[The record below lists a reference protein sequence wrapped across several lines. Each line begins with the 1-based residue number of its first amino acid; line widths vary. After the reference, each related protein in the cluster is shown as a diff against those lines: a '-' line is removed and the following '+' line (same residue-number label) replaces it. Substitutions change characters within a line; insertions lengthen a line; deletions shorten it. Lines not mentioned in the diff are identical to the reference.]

1 VDGMDH
7 KELLI
12 TIFEK
17 EVGVL
22 RGIREVNDGYS
33 SLYELEF
40 DYKGKIDVK
49 IVLIKRNSNHWFIH
63 HDLSYENPF
72 LLKRI
77 AYICERLQR
86 IKENKTTAISLSD
99 DLLEISQET
108 FIKTAVRCTLQNL
121 LNQTVPLFGEAREK
135 TIKIHSQSV
144 KLES

>member
-22 RGIREVNDGYS
+22 RGIREANDGSS
-33 SLYELEF
+33 SLCELEF

-49 IVLIKRNSNHWFIH
+49 VVLIKRNPTHWFIH

-72 LLKRI
+72 LLKKI

-99 DLLEISQET
+99 DLLEIRQEM
-108 FIKTAVRCTLQNL
+108 FIKTAVRSTFQNL
-121 LNQTVPLFGEAREK
+121 LNRTFTLFGEAKEK
-135 TIKIHSQSV
+135 TLKIHSQSV

>member
-12 TIFEK
+12 TIFQK

-22 RGIREVNDGYS
+22 RGIHEANDGYS

-40 DYKGKIDVK
+40 DYNGKIDVK
-49 IVLIKRNSNHWFIH
+49 IVLIQRNPNHWFIH

-72 LLKRI
+72 LLKKI

-86 IKENKTTAISLSD
+86 IKESKTTTISLSD
-99 DLLEISQET
+99 DLLEIAQET
-108 FIKTAVRCTLQNL
+108 FIKTAVRSTLQNL
-121 LNQTVPLFGEAREK
+121 LNRTCTLFGEVSEK
-135 TIKIHSQSV
+135 PIKIHRQSV
-144 KLES
+144 KLEL